1 MKKLIILFVC
11 VAWVSSLYAQ
21 KAPNHAKS
29 IIKSK
34 TLQFS
39 DQKTIDSV
47 YRDLLKK
54 KTKPIIVLDGEIT
67 DLSPFQQWDASRIKL
82 VEILSKEEAI
92 NIYGAEG
99 VRGVI
104 RFTPKPNKDGLVL
117 MNYVGDD
124 GRRPEPVKEDSRIY
138 DSKTPN
144 IFMASFPR
152 GLDALNAFIKE
163 KTVYPADAKK
173 NKIKGKVYLS
183 FIVEKYGE
191 ITNIKVDKGLG
202 YGLDEEAKRLIALK
216 RWNPAILNGN
226 PVRVSYQMPIEF
238 ILE

>member
-1 MKKLIILFVC
+1 MILFVC
-11 VAWVSSLYAQ
+11 VAWGSSLYAQ
-21 KAPNHAKS
+21 KAPNLTKS

-39 DQKTIDSV
+39 DQNSIDSV
-47 YRDLLKK
+47 YYDLLKK
-54 KTKPIIVLDGEIT
+54 KTKPIIILDGEVT

-82 VEILSKEEAI
+82 VEVLSKEEAI
-92 NIYGAEG
+92 LIYGADG
-99 VRGVI
+99 AKGVI
-104 RFTPKPNKDGLVL
+104 RFTPKPHKDGLSS
-117 MNYVGDD
+117 MNYTGDD
-124 GRRPEPVKEDSRIY
+124 GRRPGPEKKDNRIY

-144 IFMASFPR
+144 ILMASFPR
-152 GLDALNAFIKE
+152 GIDAFNAFMKE
-163 KTVYPADAKK
+163 KTVYPEEAKR

-191 ITNIKVDKGLG
+191 ITNIKIDKGLG

-216 RWNPAILNGN
+216 RWNPAILNGH
-226 PVRVSYQMPIEF
+226 PTRVSYQMPIEF